1 MSPEISRRGFIAG
14 TAAGAVVAGVT
25 AGAGSAVGAP
35 PTPTRQG
42 KARAGAP
49 NIILILVDEM
59 RFPMTFPA
67 GVKTPEQFL
76 EKFMPNL
83 GKLWKR
89 GVKFSNHYTAGT
101 ACSPA
106 RACLVTGLYPHQ
118 NWCLQTR
125 KGNLPGSNGPNAP
138 ALQRD
143 FPTYGKLMRQAGY
156 RTPYVGKWHFV
167 QCSRCRYRP

>member
-1 MSPEISRRGFIAG
+1 MAG
-14 TAAGAVVAGVT
+14 TAAGAVAAGVT
-25 AGAGSAVGAP
+25 ASAGSAMVTGSAMAAQSE
-35 PTPTRQG
+35 PTRKG
-42 KARAGAP
+42 TARAGAP
-49 NIILILVDEM
+49 NVILILVDEM

-67 GVKTPEQFL
+67 GIKTPEQFL

-106 RACLVTGLYPHQ
+106 RASLVTGLYPHQ

-125 KGNLPGSNGPNAP
+125 KGNLPAS
-138 ALQRD
+138 
-143 FPTYGKLMRQAGY
+143 PTVI
-156 RTPYVGKWHFV
+156 P
-167 QCSRCRYRP
+167 CE

>member
-1 MSPEISRRGFIAG
+1 MVQDITRRGFIAG
-14 TAAGAVVAGVT
+14 SSAGVVAAGLVA
-25 AGAGSAVGAP
+25 SGAP
-35 PTPTRQG
+35 SAIAEPVRKGT
-42 KARAGAP
+42 ARAGAP
-49 NIILILVDEM
+49 NVILIMVDEM

-83 GKLWKR
+83 AKLWKR

-118 NWCLQTR
+118 N
-125 KGNLPGSNGPNAP
+125 
-138 ALQRD
+138 
-143 FPTYGKLMRQAGY
+143 
-156 RTPYVGKWHFV
+156 
-167 QCSRCRYRP
+167 